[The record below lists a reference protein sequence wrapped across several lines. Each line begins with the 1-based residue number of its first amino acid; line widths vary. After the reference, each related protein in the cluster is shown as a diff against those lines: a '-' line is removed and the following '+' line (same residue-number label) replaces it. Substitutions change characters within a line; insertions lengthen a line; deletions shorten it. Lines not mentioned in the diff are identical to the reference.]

1 MYINLFLHL
10 KPVQFRSSIIFM
22 HLILPHVDTF
32 IYHLKPVHS
41 FFNNL
46 HAFKKTIVINIIRI
60 SFITFS
66 YNCPPT
72 KTKVIVMRAKVEY
85 WLKVDEATAPDG
97 AETGFVS
104 SSVGSSVG
112 VGAIEASSALV
123 KSFPSSR
130 LHSPVRETL
139 TPAP

>member
-1 MYINLFLHL
+1 MYIHLFSHL

-32 IYHLKPVHS
+32 ITSNQCILFV
-41 FFNNL
+41 NNL
-46 HAFKKTIVINIIRI
+46 HAFLNNFSNKHHPHSL
-60 SFITFS
+60 SFIFS
-66 YNCPPT
+66 YNCPRI
-72 KTKVIVMRAKVEY
+72 KTNVTIMAAKVEC
-85 WLKVDEATAPDG
+85 WLKEDEATAPDG
-97 AETGFVS
+97 ADTGFVS

>member
-1 MYINLFLHL
+1 MYFVLL
-10 KPVQFRSSIIFM
+10 
-22 HLILPHVDTF
+22 
-32 IYHLKPVHS
+32 
-41 FFNNL
+41 NNL
-46 HAFKKTIVINIIRI
+46 HAFKNNLSNKHHSHSL
-60 SFITFS
+60 SFTFS

-72 KTKVIVMRAKVEY
+72 KTNVTIMATTEEH
-85 WLKVDEATAPDG
+85 WLKVDEVTAPDG